1 MCGGSCCSYRSFRAF
16 DDDVGTSNF
25 LFTCCAFMIACFM
38 ILRTYA
44 AFRLTFALLMLVSK
58 FLTINTLCFW
68 TNGGNVIYPHLGQ
81 PPIRVNPLKS
91 SDRKKFY
98 PVYPP
103 PPYSY
108 LLIVDK
114 MSINMPTIDS
124 ATRLQLA
131 IEELAK
137 NPGISQLE
145 IARLY
150 GVPQSTL
157 QARLKGRRAAKHYHQ
172 AAQRLSVHVEQAL
185 IDWIER
191 MTSWGWPPRI
201 QHLARS
207 LLNAKG
213 DKNPL
218 GRHWYQKFL
227 KRHPDFKIKY
237 NRNLDQSRKDAG
249 SPEILRD
256 WFELYATTLVKYGIS
271 DEDTYNMDEKGF
283 PMGIADSSMVI
294 IKGTTIPFNV
304 HPGNRDW
311 VSLIECISSRGTV
324 LPAYIIFQGA

>member
-1 MCGGSCCSYRSFRAF
+1 
-16 DDDVGTSNF
+16 
-25 LFTCCAFMIACFM
+25 
-38 ILRTYA
+38 
-44 AFRLTFALLMLVSK
+44 
-58 FLTINTLCFW
+58 
-68 TNGGNVIYPHLGQ
+68 
-81 PPIRVNPLKS
+81 
-91 SDRKKFY
+91 
-98 PVYPP
+98 
-103 PPYSY
+103 
-108 LLIVDK
+108 
-114 MSINMPTIDS
+114 MPTIDS

-137 NPGISQLE
+137 NPGISQRE

-172 AAQRLSVHVEQAL
+172 AAQRLSVHEEQAL

-201 QHLARS
+201 QHLEGMARS

-237 NRNLDQSRKDAG
+237 SRNLDQSRKDAG

-256 WFELYATTLVKYGIS
+256 WFELYTTTLVKYGIS

-283 PMGIADSSMVI
+283 AMGIADSSKVI
-294 IKGTTIPFNV
+294 IKGTTTPFNV
-304 HPGNRDW
+304 HPEIGTGFLLLSAYHPAEQFFR
-311 VSLIECISSRGTV
+311 LISFSKVPKFNLHGMMPWRRRQIPFGSVPMVGRMRR
-324 LPAYIIFQGA
+324 